1 MAEVAALNGTQNSS
15 GSENEAASLPHPN
28 QSHQKYKRRA
38 TGQSDSLDSSISC
51 KPVVPLSASEMTA
64 TQTLSFVVL
73 LLALAAAAPHA
84 SSQLSGPDVQEL
96 ALKQE
101 ALTQQILNDV
111 AEYLDPASRAK
122 SMSPASAVRE
132 GWAHCEL

>member
-1 MAEVAALNGTQNSS
+1 
-15 GSENEAASLPHPN
+15 
-28 QSHQKYKRRA
+28 
-38 TGQSDSLDSSISC
+38 
-51 KPVVPLSASEMTA
+51 MTA

-122 SMSPASAVRE
+122 STSPASA
-132 GWAHCEL
+132 